1 MEGVRASPDLDALLC
16 ALILAPGT
24 YSRNRFF
31 DMFEASAARAVRRR
45 ALRVRSMVIQLT
57 EPWAHADELPRSTPR
72 ARILGER
79 MLDDGRIQLRYRMD
93 DLNLTR
99 TATLDPLEAA
109 ALRYA
114 LHRAGR
120 GEVHP
125 ADRRLVENALQQ
137 LCGDTDAAFA

>member
-1 MEGVRASPDLDALLC
+1 MSAVPDLDALLC

-31 DMFEASAARAVRRR
+31 DLFEASAARSVRRR
-45 ALRVRSMVIQLT
+45 ALRVRSMLVQLT
-57 EPWAHADELPRSTPR
+57 EPWPLADTEGRPR
-72 ARILGER
+72 AHVLGER
-79 MLDDGRIQLRYRMD
+79 VLDDGRILLRYRVE

-120 GEVHP
+120 GEVAA
-125 ADRRLVENALQQ
+125 ADRRLVESALQQ
-137 LCGDTDAAFA
+137 LCGDLGAA

>member
-1 MEGVRASPDLDALLC
+1 MSASPDLDALLC

-31 DMFEASAARAVRRR
+31 ELFEASAARAVRRR
-45 ALRVRSMVIQLT
+45 AFRVRSMLVQLT
-57 EPWAHADELPRSTPR
+57 EPWPLTDGDGRPR
-72 ARILGER
+72 AHVLSER
-79 MLDDGRIQLRYRMD
+79 VLEDGRVLLRYRVE

-99 TATLDPLEAA
+99 TATLEPLEAA

-120 GEVHP
+120 GDVAP
-125 ADRRLVENALQQ
+125 SDRRLVEDALQQ
-137 LCGDTDAAFA
+137 LCGDLGAA

>member
-1 MEGVRASPDLDALLC
+1 MEVVRASPDPNALLC

-57 EPWAHADELPRSTPR
+57 EPWRQDDGQHRTAPR

-79 MLDDGRIQLRYRMD
+79 VL
-93 DLNLTR
+93 
-99 TATLDPLEAA
+99 
-109 ALRYA
+109 
-114 LHRAGR
+114 
-120 GEVHP
+120 
-125 ADRRLVENALQQ
+125 
-137 LCGDTDAAFA
+137 

>member
-1 MEGVRASPDLDALLC
+1 MRAPPDSNALLC

-31 DMFEASAARAVRRR
+31 DLFEGSAARSVRRR
-45 ALRVRSMVIQLT
+45 ALRVRSVIAQLT
-57 EPWAHADELPRSTPR
+57 EPWPLESGDGGRPR
-72 ARILGER
+72 ARVLGER
-79 MLDDGRIQLRYRMD
+79 VLGDGRIQLRYRVD
-93 DLNLTR
+93 DLDLTR
-99 TATLDPLEAA
+99 TTHLDPLEAA

-120 GEVHP
+120 GELHP

-137 LCGDTDAAFA
+137 LCDLGAA